1 MNPLPAAL
9 PRSQSSAGSVGNAA
23 AISTTASPTSV
34 KGKRSRKRES
44 SSASELDGYEGS
56 VGDKKRQPGVKR
68 ACNECRQQKLRC
80 DVVTE
85 PLYTICTRCRR
96 LNLECKIESNFR
108 RVGKRSKNAEMEREI
123 VELRRQLGL
132 QQAPPP
138 TTGPT
143 IKASSSTSAS
153 PTISHLPAHMDQYMG
168 SEEAVASLM
177 DLRSG
182 LEGGSFL
189 RSPNAQLLHTRRIGD
204 IVLTH
209 DRVQELFQHFFTFYH
224 PFIPFLDP
232 TRTTDEYYQSSPLL
246 FWTIIS
252 VATRRYD
259 PSLLTSLAVPL
270 SELLW
275 KTIAEVPQ
283 NYIVVKALCILCT
296 WPLPISST
304 SSDPTFMLSGL
315 MMQVAMQI
323 GLHRPS
329 HAQDFTKFKVKLREE
344 ELRDR
349 VRTWATCNAVAQRVA
364 TGYGQPPST
373 FYDWTLAS
381 SGAHEPSFRLSDDVY
396 GRLLIEKF
404 SNKVTKALY
413 SNRLD
418 PVGLVS
424 DNERSVHTTFLAR
437 EYEDLEQKLQL
448 DGSFSTVYLRAANLH
463 LHLSAFFDSP
473 SSSDYRIDL
482 FALWRSTT
490 SFLEAALHIESAAG
504 NVLVFSTNYI
514 LQMIIAAGF
523 SLLKL
528 MNSFFASH
536 VDIEYGR
543 NLFNRTIQAI
553 RSISVFTND
562 LPNRLAEVLA
572 QLWRS
577 SGAGSRRM
585 VAANDGTDS
594 SLRLKV
600 KCRMS
605 MSLVFDSV
613 WRWREEFQAQGRG
626 NLESALKNPT
636 NPDPAVESSATSLAD
651 NSSLAPSALL
661 AGTLTPSDGFGGESH
676 YEVFDPLNWML
687 DGLVDL
693 PYDLS
698 MAPDME
704 VQGLT

>member
-1 MNPLPAAL
+1 
-9 PRSQSSAGSVGNAA
+9 
-23 AISTTASPTSV
+23 
-34 KGKRSRKRES
+34 
-44 SSASELDGYEGS
+44 
-56 VGDKKRQPGVKR
+56 
-68 ACNECRQQKLRC
+68 
-80 DVVTE
+80 
-85 PLYTICTRCRR
+85 
-96 LNLECKIESNFR
+96 
-108 RVGKRSKNAEMEREI
+108 
-123 VELRRQLGL
+123 
-132 QQAPPP
+132 
-138 TTGPT
+138 
-143 IKASSSTSAS
+143 
-153 PTISHLPAHMDQYMG
+153 MG

-189 RSPNAQLLHTRRIGD
+189 RSPNAQLLLTRRIGD
-204 IVLTH
+204 VALTH

-224 PFIPFLDP
+224 PFIPFLDS
-232 TRTTDEYYQSSPLL
+232 TRTPDEYYQSSPLL
-246 FWTIIS
+246 FWVMIS

-259 PSLLTSLAVPL
+259 STLLTSLAAPL

-275 KTIAEVPQ
+275 KTLAEVPQ
-283 NYIVVKALCILCT
+283 SYLVVKALCILCT

-315 MMQVAMQI
+315 MMQIAMQI
-323 GLHRPS
+323 GMHRPS
-329 HAQDFTKFKVKLREE
+329 HAQDFTKFKVELREE
-344 ELRDR
+344 ELKDR

-373 FYDWTLAS
+373 FYDWTLAP
-381 SGAHEPSFRLSDDVY
+381 SGAHEPSFKLTDDAY
-396 GRLLIEKF
+396 GRLLIETF

-424 DNERSVHTTFLAR
+424 DSERLVHTTFLAR
-437 EYEDLEQKLQL
+437 EYEDLEHKLQL

-463 LHLSAFFDSP
+463 LRLSAFFDSP
-473 SSSDYRIDL
+473 SSTDYHIDL

-490 SFLEAALHIESAAG
+490 SFLEAAFNINSAAG
-504 NVLVFSTNYI
+504 NLLTYSTNYI

-528 MNSFFASH
+528 MNSFFAGH
-536 VDIEYGR
+536 IDVEYGR

-553 RSISVFTND
+553 RSISVFRND

-572 QLWRS
+572 QLWQS
-577 SGAGSRRM
+577 SGAGSRRS
-585 VAANDGTDS
+585 VANNDGMDS
-594 SLRLKV
+594 SLQLKV

-636 NPDPAVESSATSLAD
+636 NPDSAVESSTASLAD
-651 NSSLAPSALL
+651 SSLAPSALL
-661 AGTLTPSDGFGGESH
+661 GGTLTPSDGFGGESN

-687 DGLVDL
+687 DGLVDM
-693 PYDLS
+693 PFEVSMGTDL
-698 MAPDME
+698 E